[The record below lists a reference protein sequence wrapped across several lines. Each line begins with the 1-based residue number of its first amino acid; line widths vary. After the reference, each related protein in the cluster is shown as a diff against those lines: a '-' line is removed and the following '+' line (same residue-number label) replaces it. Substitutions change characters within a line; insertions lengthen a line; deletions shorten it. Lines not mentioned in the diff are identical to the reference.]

1 MTSALSIIRPFA
13 AEDEAALNDSARR
26 FAERHCLKGLDWGL
40 MDRPWESLDA
50 ELWSRGD
57 NCSDTAHLKRLWQAC
72 RCRALG
78 VPVAA
83 DIAVAYGYVGR
94 RAS

>member
-1 MTSALSIIRPFA
+1 MTNALSIIRPFA
-13 AEDEAALNDSARR
+13 AEDDSALSDSARR
-26 FAERHCLKGLDWGL
+26 FVDRHCLRLDES
-40 MDRPWESLDA
+40 MEVRPWEALDY

-57 NCSDTAHLKRLWQAC
+57 NCSDTAYLKRLWQAC

-83 DIAVAYGYVGR
+83 DIAVAYGHVGR
-94 RAS
+94 RVA

>member
-1 MTSALSIIRPFA
+1 MINALSIIRPFA
-13 AEDEAALNDSARR
+13 AEDDAALSDSARR
-26 FAERHCLKGLDWGL
+26 FADRHCLHLDES
-40 MDRPWESLDA
+40 MEDRPWEALDH

-57 NCSDTAHLKRLWQAC
+57 NCSDSAYLKRLWQAC

-94 RAS
+94 RVD

>member
-1 MTSALSIIRPFA
+1 MANALSIMRPFTS
-13 AEDEAALNDSARR
+13 EDEEALSDSARR
-26 FAERHCLKGLDWGL
+26 FAERHCLRGLDWG
-40 MDRPWESLDA
+40 MADRPWEALDY

-57 NCSDTAHLKRLWQAC
+57 NCSDSAYLKRLWQAC
-72 RCRALG
+72 RCRALQ

-94 RAS
+94 RVS